1 MVAVAAVV
9 FLVQEVAVVDT
20 MAEEAETAGVAVLGV
35 LAAGVDPTIVELT
48 NQILQ
53 DSILVMV

>member
-1 MVAVAAVV
+1 MTVAAVV
-9 FLVQEVAVVDT
+9 FLVQAVAVVDT

-35 LAAGVDPTIVELT
+35 LAAVVDPTIVELT